1 MPRPIYVPSSK
12 RKPPEYTMGN
22 EYVYAD
28 TREEYIG
35 LYIKYPN
42 GTKYTVPSQGNPER
56 ELAIMT
62 LADRSPNTSRYAQVT
77 QLQFYK
83 KYEPILHYPTITDKN
98 KEAGFIDRAFAQKI
112 NEPDQIIEITV
123 PEAYKASPGNEP
135 SIDTNR
141 YRVGVLQWAIA
152 GSSRSIRD
160 RNAAAIST
168 LERTMPGIK
177 QFLNDLDEFSNSV
190 VNLT

>member
-1 MPRPIYVPSSK
+1 M
-12 RKPPEYTMGN
+12 
-22 EYVYAD
+22 
-28 TREEYIG
+28 
-35 LYIKYPN
+35 
-42 GTKYTVPSQGNPER
+42 
-56 ELAIMT
+56 
-62 LADRSPNTSRYAQVT
+62 
-77 QLQFYK
+77 
-83 KYEPILHYPTITDKN
+83 
-98 KEAGFIDRAFAQKI
+98 
-112 NEPDQIIEITV
+112 

-141 YRVGVLQWAIA
+141 YRVGILQWAIA
-152 GSSRSIRD
+152 GSSKSIRD